1 MKTKILYVIT
11 ILMLV
16 ALVYFV
22 SSSYAL
28 FESEK
33 TIIVH
38 PETAKWNIVINGKN
52 INTIAYPYGSYNKDT
67 IAITK
72 ENYDYA
78 VTVNPGF
85 NYSNNLSSKA
95 LNRFKVGRNMSINSF
110 INMIGGNN
118 E

>member
-16 ALVYFV
+16 TLVYFV

-52 INTIAYPYGSYNKDT
+52 IRKNCS
-67 IAITK
+67 
-72 ENYDYA
+72 
-78 VTVNPGF
+78 F
-85 NYSNNLSSKA
+85 
-95 LNRFKVGRNMSINSF
+95 FKWLL
-110 INMIGGNN
+110 
-118 E
+118 

>member
-16 ALVYFV
+16 TLVYFV

-33 TIIVH
+33 TIIVY

-52 INTIAYPYGSYNKDT
+52 INTI
-67 IAITK
+67 
-72 ENYDYA
+72 ENFVID
-78 VTVNPGF
+78 
-85 NYSNNLSSKA
+85 
-95 LNRFKVGRNMSINSF
+95 SF
-110 INMIGGNN
+110 ICRVICQ
-118 E
+118 